1 MNNNLLY
8 REFSV
13 TCTKE
18 QLLRLSDW
26 LNDNL
31 QFDKGEDFNKLSDE
45 KRLTEGLSLAIN
57 LQNATLK
64 RKLEEAKRKLEEA
77 PQHLSAPQ
85 RGSDRP
91 SEAQSPTTPGD
102 DLCKT
107 DKATVSRW
115 LDLMAELIPQL
126 PNGSTLQMQDN
137 ARRMKLMSKKL
148 KKQLHKS

>member
-1 MNNNLLY
+1 M
-8 REFSV
+8 

-45 KRLTEGLSLAIN
+45 KRLTEGQSLAIN

-64 RKLEEAKRKLEEA
+64 RKLEEVS
-77 PQHLSAPQ
+77 QHLSAPQ

>member
-1 MNNNLLY
+1 M
-8 REFSV
+8 

-45 KRLTEGLSLAIN
+45 KRLTEGQSLAIN

-64 RKLEEAKRKLEEA
+64 RKLEEAS
-77 PQHLSAPQ
+77 QHMSAPQ

-91 SEAQSPTTPGD
+91 SEAQSPTIPGD

>member
-1 MNNNLLY
+1 M
-8 REFSV
+8 

-45 KRLTEGLSLAIN
+45 KRLTEGQSLAIN

-64 RKLEEAKRKLEEA
+64 RKLEEVS
-77 PQHLSAPQ
+77 QHLSAPQ

-91 SEAQSPTTPGD
+91 SEAQSPTIPDD

-107 DKATVSRW
+107 DKATVSQW

-126 PNGSTLQMQDN
+126 PNGSTLLMQNN
-137 ARRMKLMSKKL
+137 ARRMKLMSNKL

>member
-1 MNNNLLY
+1 M
-8 REFSV
+8 

-31 QFDKGEDFNKLSDE
+31 QFDKGEDFNKL
-45 KRLTEGLSLAIN
+45 A
-57 LQNATLK
+57 
-64 RKLEEAKRKLEEA
+64 
-77 PQHLSAPQ
+77 
-85 RGSDRP
+85 
-91 SEAQSPTTPGD
+91 D
-102 DLCKT
+102 DSLCKT

-137 ARRMKLMSKKL
+137 ARRMRLMSKKL

>member
-1 MNNNLLY
+1 MNDNLLY

-45 KRLTEGLSLAIN
+45 KRLTEGQSLAIN

-64 RKLEEAKRKLEEA
+64 RKLEEAS
-77 PQHLSAPQ
+77 QHLSAPQ

-91 SEAQSPTTPGD
+91 SEAQSPTIPGD

-107 DKATVSRW
+107 DKATVSQW

-126 PNGSTLQMQDN
+126 PNGSTLLMQNN
-137 ARRMKLMSKKL
+137 ARRMKLMSNKL

>member
-1 MNNNLLY
+1 M
-8 REFSV
+8 

-45 KRLTEGLSLAIN
+45 KRLTKGQSLAIN

-64 RKLEEAKRKLEEA
+64 RKLEEAS
-77 PQHLSAPQ
+77 QHLSAPQ

-91 SEAQSPTTPGD
+91 SEAQSPTIPGD

-107 DKATVSRW
+107 DKATVSQW

>member
-1 MNNNLLY
+1 M
-8 REFSV
+8 

-31 QFDKGEDFNKLSDE
+31 QFDKGEDFNKLS
-45 KRLTEGLSLAIN
+45 
-57 LQNATLK
+57 
-64 RKLEEAKRKLEEA
+64 EA
-77 PQHLSAPQ
+77 P
-85 RGSDRP
+85 
-91 SEAQSPTTPGD
+91 D
-102 DLCKT
+102 DNLCKT

-126 PNGSTLQMQDN
+126 PNGSTLLMQNN
-137 ARRMKLMSKKL
+137 ARRMKLMSNKL

>member
-1 MNNNLLY
+1 M
-8 REFSV
+8 

-31 QFDKGEDFNKLSDE
+31 QFDKGEDFNKL
-45 KRLTEGLSLAIN
+45 A
-57 LQNATLK
+57 
-64 RKLEEAKRKLEEA
+64 
-77 PQHLSAPQ
+77 
-85 RGSDRP
+85 
-91 SEAQSPTTPGD
+91 GD

>member
-1 MNNNLLY
+1 M
-8 REFSV
+8 

-31 QFDKGEDFNKLSDE
+31 QFDKGEDFNKFSDE

-64 RKLEEAKRKLEEA
+64 RKLEEAL
-77 PQHLSAPQ
+77 QHRSALQ
-85 RGSDRP
+85 EGTERP
-91 SEAQSPTTPGD
+91 SEAQSPTTLDD

-107 DKATVSRW
+107 DKATVSQW

-126 PNGSTLQMQDN
+126 PNGSTLLMQNN
-137 ARRMKLMSKKL
+137 ARRMKLMSNKL

>member
-1 MNNNLLY
+1 M
-8 REFSV
+8 

-45 KRLTEGLSLAIN
+45 KRLTEGQSLAIN

-64 RKLEEAKRKLEEA
+64 RKLEEVS
-77 PQHLSAPQ
+77 QHMSAPQ

-102 DLCKT
+102 SLCKT

>member
-31 QFDKGEDFNKLSDE
+31 QFDKGEDFNKLSDTP
-45 KRLTEGLSLAIN
+45 RP
-57 LQNATLK
+57 Q
-64 RKLEEAKRKLEEA
+64 EAA
-77 PQHLSAPQ
+77 PQHMSAPQ
-85 RGSDRP
+85 RGSERP

>member
-1 MNNNLLY
+1 
-8 REFSV
+8 V

-45 KRLTEGLSLAIN
+45 KRLTEGQSLAIN

-64 RKLEEAKRKLEEA
+64 RKLEEVS
-77 PQHLSAPQ
+77 QHLSAPQ

>member
-1 MNNNLLY
+1 MNDNLLY

-77 PQHLSAPQ
+77 SQHMSAPQ
-85 RGSDRP
+85 RGSERP
-91 SEAQSPTTPGD
+91 SEAQSPTTPDD

>member
-1 MNNNLLY
+1 MNDNLLY

-45 KRLTEGLSLAIN
+45 KRLTEGQSLAIN

-64 RKLEEAKRKLEEA
+64 RKLEEVS
-77 PQHLSAPQ
+77 QHLSAPQ

>member
-1 MNNNLLY
+1 MNDNLLY

-31 QFDKGEDFNKLSDE
+31 QFDKGEDFNKLAE
-45 KRLTEGLSLAIN
+45 TPRP
-57 LQNATLK
+57 Q
-64 RKLEEAKRKLEEA
+64 EEP

-91 SEAQSPTTPGD
+91 SEAQSPTIPDD

-107 DKATVSRW
+107 DKATVSQW

-126 PNGSTLQMQDN
+126 PNGSTLLMQNN
-137 ARRMKLMSKKL
+137 ARRMKLMSNKL

>member
-1 MNNNLLY
+1 M
-8 REFSV
+8 

-31 QFDKGEDFNKLSDE
+31 QFDKGEDFNKL
-45 KRLTEGLSLAIN
+45 A
-57 LQNATLK
+57 
-64 RKLEEAKRKLEEA
+64 
-77 PQHLSAPQ
+77 
-85 RGSDRP
+85 
-91 SEAQSPTTPGD
+91 D
-102 DLCKT
+102 DNLCKA

>member
-1 MNNNLLY
+1 M
-8 REFSV
+8 

-31 QFDKGEDFNKLSDE
+31 QFDKGEDFNKLAE
-45 KRLTEGLSLAIN
+45 TPRP
-57 LQNATLK
+57 Q
-64 RKLEEAKRKLEEA
+64 EEA
-77 PQHLSAPQ
+77 P
-85 RGSDRP
+85 
-91 SEAQSPTTPGD
+91 TTPDD

-107 DKATVSRW
+107 DKATVSQW

-126 PNGSTLQMQDN
+126 PNGSTLQMQNN
-137 ARRMKLMSKKL
+137 ARRMKIMSNKL

>member
-1 MNNNLLY
+1 MNDNLLY

-31 QFDKGEDFNKLSDE
+31 QFDKGEDFDKLSDE
-45 KRLTEGLSLAIN
+45 KRLTEGQSLAIN

-64 RKLEEAKRKLEEA
+64 RKLEEVS
-77 PQHLSAPQ
+77 QHLSAPQ

>member
-1 MNNNLLY
+1 MNDNLLY

-31 QFDKGEDFNKLSDE
+31 QFDKSEDFNKLSDE
-45 KRLTEGLSLAIN
+45 KRLTEGQSLAIN

-64 RKLEEAKRKLEEA
+64 RKLEEVS
-77 PQHLSAPQ
+77 QHLSAPQ

>member
-1 MNNNLLY
+1 M
-8 REFSV
+8 

-31 QFDKGEDFNKLSDE
+31 QFDKGEDFNKLSDTP
-45 KRLTEGLSLAIN
+45 RP
-57 LQNATLK
+57 Q
-64 RKLEEAKRKLEEA
+64 EEA

-126 PNGSTLQMQDN
+126 PNGSTLQMQNN
-137 ARRMKLMSKKL
+137 ARRMRLMSNKL

>member
-1 MNNNLLY
+1 MNDNLLY

-31 QFDKGEDFNKLSDE
+31 QFDKGEDFNKLSDD
-45 KRLTEGLSLAIN
+45 N
-57 LQNATLK
+57 
-64 RKLEEAKRKLEEA
+64 
-77 PQHLSAPQ
+77 
-85 RGSDRP
+85 
-91 SEAQSPTTPGD
+91 
-102 DLCKT
+102 LCKT
-107 DKATVSRW
+107 DKATVSQW

-126 PNGSTLQMQDN
+126 PNGSSLLMQNN
-137 ARRMKLMSKKL
+137 ARRMKLMSNKL

>member
-1 MNNNLLY
+1 M
-8 REFSV
+8 

-31 QFDKGEDFNKLSDE
+31 QFDKGEDFNKLSE
-45 KRLTEGLSLAIN
+45 TPRP
-57 LQNATLK
+57 Q
-64 RKLEEAKRKLEEA
+64 EEA

-91 SEAQSPTTPGD
+91 SEAQSPTIPDD

-107 DKATVSRW
+107 DKATVSQW

-126 PNGSTLQMQDN
+126 PNGSTLLMQNN
-137 ARRMKLMSKKL
+137 ARRMKLMSNKL